1 MNILLSASSYPTE
14 KTPFASFVGVIAREF
29 SKRGHNVT
37 VIAPQSVSSC
47 IKNRIPIVRPH
58 YSEKSID
65 NRIIEIY
72 RPFSLTLGQAKYRRL
87 SNIINRAII
96 NLNLR
101 LIKKKFDLVYS
112 HFWWS
117 SFNVADYV
125 VKNNLPMFVACGEDK
140 IDIHN
145 YLSIDEIKII
155 KNNLCG
161 VICVSSKNLNEC
173 EKACLLDDEPVLL
186 APNAVDANFS
196 KIKDINITRKTL
208 NISEDDFV
216 VAFCGRFSSR
226 KGVNRLDEALKQ
238 LNNKHIKAIYIG
250 SSSEGEKPKLDYP
263 GICFMGSV
271 PHDLISSYLSCADVF
286 VLPSLAEGCSNAIV
300 EAMAC
305 GLPIISSNLPF
316 NYDILDKSNSLLIDP
331 NDVCAIASS
340 IAFLAQNR
348 NIAEEMGFQSKKKA
362 SSLTIEK
369 RVDNILSFIKNNM
382 KNSSL

>member
-1 MNILLSASSYPTE
+1 MNILLSALSYPTE

-37 VIAPQSVSSC
+37 VIAPQSISSC

-58 YSEKSID
+58 YVENNSD
-65 NRIIEIY
+65 YRIISIY
-72 RPFSLTLGQAKYRRL
+72 RPFSLTLGQAKFRKL
-87 SNIINRAII
+87 SNTINKAII
-96 NLNLR
+96 NWNLKF
-101 LIKKKFDLVYS
+101 IKKKFDFVYS

-125 VKNNLPMFVACGEDK
+125 VKNDLPLFVACGEDK

-145 YLSIDEIKII
+145 YLSVDEITKI

-161 VICVSSKNLNEC
+161 VICVSSKNFNEC
-173 EKACLLDDEPVLL
+173 EKACLLDDVPVLI

-196 KIKDINITRKTL
+196 IIKDINITRKSL

-216 VAFCGRFSSR
+216 VAFCGRFCNR

-238 LNNKHIKAIYIG
+238 LNNKNIKAIYIG
-250 SSSEGEKPKLDYP
+250 SSSEGEMPKLDYP

-271 PHDLISSYLSCADVF
+271 PHNMISSYLSCADVF

-305 GLPIISSNLPF
+305 GLPIVSSNLPF

-331 NDVCAIASS
+331 NDVSAIANS
-340 IAFLAQNR
+340 IEFLAQNR

-362 SSLTIEK
+362 SNLTINK
-369 RVDNILSFIKNNM
+369 RVDNILSFIKINM
-382 KNSSL
+382 KDFTL